1 MPPHPPP
8 RPTPPTHPATNPTLT
23 HPFHRPKP
31 QVPSQKRDV
40 QVEWWDWSV
49 IENQSMTRMLTA
61 WATSTQSW
69 FSTEP
74 TVTSTLAHCRTLM
87 VISNIACSYGA
98 MNNNGGN
105 YGFMG
110 FGLLGLWVSDYYF
123 FFLVFLVL
131 LCMGFLVFDF
141 FLWVWLQSWIV
152 VEMAVCW
159 LCWWWFGS
167 YGYGCQGLCWAMVVV
182 VWFFFSCRG
191 LWLSHKGCC

>member
-1 MPPHPPP
+1 
-8 RPTPPTHPATNPTLT
+8 
-23 HPFHRPKP
+23 
-31 QVPSQKRDV
+31 
-40 QVEWWDWSV
+40 
-49 IENQSMTRMLTA
+49 MTRMLTA

-74 TVTSTLAHCRTLM
+74 TVTSTLARCRTLM

-141 FLWVWLQSWIV
+141 FYGFGCDRGLWLKWRFVGCVGGGLVAMVMVVKGYVGLWL
-152 VEMAVCW
+152 
-159 LCWWWFGS
+159 WWFD
-167 YGYGCQGLCWAMVVV
+167 Y
-182 VWFFFSCRG
+182 FFSCRG